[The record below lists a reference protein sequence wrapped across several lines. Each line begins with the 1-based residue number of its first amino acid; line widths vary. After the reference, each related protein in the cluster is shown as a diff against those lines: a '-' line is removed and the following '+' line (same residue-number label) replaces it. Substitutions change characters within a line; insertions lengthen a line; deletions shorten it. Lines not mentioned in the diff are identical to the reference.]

1 MLSDTRQEASI
12 SGAIM
17 TNPICACLIS
27 HAKKITASAENW
39 FNQQTSGYAPIFLRI
54 LLAYEF
60 GEAGYEK
67 LTGDN
72 WFAGLTFPFPFNLLS
87 ADLNWQLAMCFEVIG
102 PIAIVL
108 GLATRFFSAVLMLLT
123 IIAIAA
129 VHWPAE
135 WQSLGEL
142 WQGYAIT
149 DKGFGN
155 YKLPLMYLL
164 MLASLFCSGAG
175 RLSLDVWLVKRSQE
189 TRGV

>member
-1 MLSDTRQEASI
+1 MSDAQ
-12 SGAIM
+12 
-17 TNPICACLIS
+17 CACVIS
-27 HAKKITASAENW
+27 QVKKLTAQTETW
-39 FNQQTSGYAPIFLRI
+39 FNQQTGGYAPIFLRI

-67 LTGDN
+67 LVGDN
-72 WFAGLTFPFPFNLLS
+72 WFSGLAFPIPFNLLS
-87 ADLNWQLAMCFEVIG
+87 ADVNWQLAMCFEIIG
-102 PIAIVL
+102 PIALVL
-108 GLATRFFSAVLMLLT
+108 GLATRFFSVVLMLLT
-123 IIAIAA
+123 VIAIAV

-135 WQSLGEL
+135 WHSLAEL

-175 RLSLDVWLVKRSQE
+175 SLSLDAWWVKRGQE
-189 TRGV
+189 NCGV